1 MGRAAR
7 ILAGLIAVALLTA
20 TFNSIGSVNLTTAGF
35 AYLITILLI
44 AAWWGLAE
52 AVIASLAAAFCL
64 NYFFLSPVG
73 TLHIARAEDWVALM
87 AFLVTS
93 LVASQLSDVARRR
106 NTQLEQRQSEMERLY
121 TLSRSIIL
129 TDTDQPAGRHIATEI
144 ARIFEIPS
152 VMIYDQVSGDIY
164 GTQEDRIPEMREK
177 LRQTATHGEFQ
188 HDRGAGSAIAAI
200 SLGGRPIGALA
211 VEAVVLSDSAL
222 QAMMN
227 LTAVG
232 LEKARTQDLASRAEA
247 ARQSEQFKSTLL
259 DAVAHEFKTPLTSIK
274 AATSAILTSQSL
286 TAEQRH
292 ELLTI
297 IDQETERL
305 SRLMTEAIHLARAE
319 SGKLHLSRNLHGVED
334 LVREALKQSSSSL
347 NGKRIETQY
356 APAIPQVHVDAEL
369 FAVALKQLVDN
380 AARYSP
386 EDSPIRIAAEA
397 SADSVWIRVHNQG
410 PGLSERERSLVFE
423 RFYRSPSTSEKVAG
437 SGIGLSIAQDI
448 VKAHGGYLD
457 VESGPGMGTEFS
469 IRLPLTKGDRP

>member
-1 MGRAAR
+1 MGRPAR

-20 TFNSIGSVNLTTAGF
+20 AFNSVGSVNLTTAGF

-44 AAWWGLAE
+44 AARWGLSE
-52 AVIASLAAAFCL
+52 AVSASLVAAFCL
-64 NYFFLSPVG
+64 NYFFVSPVG
-73 TLHIARAEDWVALM
+73 TLHVAKAEDWVALM

-93 LVASQLSDVARRR
+93 LIASQLSEVARRR
-106 NTQLEQRQSEMERLY
+106 NAQLEQRQSEMERLY
-121 TLSRSIIL
+121 ALSRSIML
-129 TDTDQPAGRHIATEI
+129 TDTDQPAGRHIAAEI
-144 ARIFEIPS
+144 ARIFEISS
-152 VMIYDQVSGDIY
+152 VMIYDQISGEVY
-164 GTQEDRIPEMREK
+164 GTQEHRIPEMREK
-177 LRQTATHGEFQ
+177 LRQTATHGDFR
-188 HDRGAGSAIAAI
+188 HNRGTGSAMAAI

-211 VEAVVLSDSAL
+211 VENVLLSDSAL

-286 TAEQRH
+286 TSEQRH

-305 SRLMTEAIHLARAE
+305 STLMTEAIHLARAE
-319 SGKLHLSRNLHGVED
+319 SGKLHLSRNLHGVEE
-334 LVREALKQSSSSL
+334 LVGEALKQSASGL
-347 NGKRIETQY
+347 NGKRIETLY
-356 APAIPQVHVDAEL
+356 APAMPRVNVDAEL
-369 FAVALKQLVDN
+369 FVVALKQLVDN

-386 EDSPIRIAAEA
+386 ESTPIRITAEP
-397 SADSVWIRVHNQG
+397 SADSLWIRVHNQG
-410 PGLSERERSLVFE
+410 PGLSEHERSMVFE
-423 RFYRSPSTSEKVAG
+423 RFYRSPATRGKVAG
-437 SGIGLSIAQDI
+437 TGIGLSIAQDI
-448 VKAHGGYLD
+448 VKAHGGFMD

-469 IRLPLTKGDRP
+469 IRLPLAKGDRP

>member
-1 MGRAAR
+1 VWSDPIGRTAR
-7 ILAGLIAVALLTA
+7 ILAGLTAVALLTA
-20 TFNSIGSVNLTTAGF
+20 TFHWIGSVNLTTAGF
-35 AYLITILLI
+35 AYVITILLI
-44 AAWWGLAE
+44 AARWGLAE
-52 AVIASLAAAFCL
+52 AVSASLAAAFCL
-64 NYFFLSPVG
+64 NLFFLSPVG
-73 TLHIARAEDWVALM
+73 TLHIARAEDWVALI

-106 NTQLEQRQSEMERLY
+106 NAQLEQRQSEMERLY
-121 TLSRSIIL
+121 ALSRSIML
-129 TDTDQPAGRHIATEI
+129 TDTDQPAGRRIATEI
-144 ARIFEIPS
+144 ARIFNAPS
-152 VMIYDQVSGDIY
+152 VMIYDKTRDEIY
-164 GTQEDRIPEMREK
+164 GTDESRIPAMRDK
-177 LRQTATHGEFQ
+177 MTAIT
-188 HDRGAGSAIAAI
+188 
-200 SLGGRPIGALA
+200 LNGRPIGGLVVEDVAL
-211 VEAVVLSDSAL
+211 SNSAL

-286 TAEQRH
+286 TAEQRQ

-305 SRLMTEAIHLARAE
+305 SSLITEAIHLARVE
-319 SGKLHLSRNLHGVED
+319 SGKLHLSRNLFFVEE
-334 LVREALKQSSSSL
+334 LVKEALKQSSAPA
-347 NGKRIETQY
+347 NGRRIEAKY
-356 APAIPQVHVDAEL
+356 AMSMPTVSVDAEL
-369 FAVALKQLVDN
+369 FVLALKQLVDN
-380 AARYSP
+380 AAKYSP
-386 EDSPIRIAAEA
+386 DGSPIRIGVEA
-397 SADSVWIRVHNQG
+397 SADSAWIRIHNEG

-437 SGIGLSIAQDI
+437 TGIGLSIAQDI

-469 IRLPLTKGDRP
+469 IRLPLAKGDRS

>member
-1 MGRAAR
+1 
-7 ILAGLIAVALLTA
+7 
-20 TFNSIGSVNLTTAGF
+20 
-35 AYLITILLI
+35 
-44 AAWWGLAE
+44 
-52 AVIASLAAAFCL
+52 
-64 NYFFLSPVG
+64 
-73 TLHIARAEDWVALM
+73 
-87 AFLVTS
+87 
-93 LVASQLSDVARRR
+93 
-106 NTQLEQRQSEMERLY
+106 
-121 TLSRSIIL
+121 
-129 TDTDQPAGRHIATEI
+129 
-144 ARIFEIPS
+144 
-152 VMIYDQVSGDIY
+152 MIYDQISGEIY
-164 GTQEDRIPEMREK
+164 GTQESRKLEMREK
-177 LRQTATHGEFQ
+177 LRQTATHGEFR
-188 HDRGAGSAIAAI
+188 HDRDTGSAMAAI
-200 SLGGRPIGALA
+200 SLGGKPIGALA
-211 VEAVVLSDSAL
+211 VEDVVLSDSAL

-286 TAEQRH
+286 TAEQQH

-319 SGKLHLSRNLHGVED
+319 SGKLHLSRSLHDVEA
-334 LVREALKQSSSSL
+334 LVQEALKQSSSSL
-347 NGKRIETQY
+347 NGKRIETHY
-356 APAIPQVHVDAEL
+356 APALPQVHVDAEL

-386 EDSPIRIAAEA
+386 EGSPIRITAEA

-410 PGLSERERSLVFE
+410 PGLSERERSMVFE
-423 RFYRSPSTSEKVAG
+423 RFYRSPATSGKIAG
-437 SGIGLSIAQDI
+437 TGIGLPIAQDI

-469 IRLPLTKGDRP
+469 IRLPLAKGDRQ

>member
-7 ILAGLIAVALLTA
+7 ILAGLIAVALITA
-20 TFNSIGSVNLTTAGF
+20 AFNSAGSTNLTTAGF
-35 AYLITILLI
+35 AYLITVLFI
-44 AAWWGLAE
+44 AARWGLPE
-52 AVIASLAAAFCL
+52 AVSASLAAAFCL

-73 TLHIARAEDWVALM
+73 TLNIDKVEDWVALM

-93 LVASQLSDVARRR
+93 MVASQLSELARRR
-106 NTQLEQRQSEMERLY
+106 NVQLE
-121 TLSRSIIL
+121 
-129 TDTDQPAGRHIATEI
+129 
-144 ARIFEIPS
+144 
-152 VMIYDQVSGDIY
+152 
-164 GTQEDRIPEMREK
+164 
-177 LRQTATHGEFQ
+177 
-188 HDRGAGSAIAAI
+188 
-200 SLGGRPIGALA
+200 
-211 VEAVVLSDSAL
+211 

-286 TAEQRH
+286 TSEQRH

-319 SGKLHLSRNLHGVED
+319 SGKLHLSRNLHDVEE

-347 NGKRIETQY
+347 NGKRIETLY
-356 APAIPQVHVDAEL
+356 APAMPKVHVDGEL
-369 FAVALKQLVDN
+369 FVVALKQLVDN
-380 AARYSP
+380 AAKYSP
-386 EDSPIRIAAEA
+386 EDTPIRIAAEA
-397 SADSVWIRVHNQG
+397 SADSIRIRVHNQG
-410 PGLSERERSLVFE
+410 PGLSEQERSMVFE
-423 RFYRSPSTSEKVAG
+423 RFYRSPTTRGKAAG
-437 SGIGLSIAQDI
+437 TGIGLSIAQDI

-469 IRLPLTKGDRP
+469 IRLPLPKGERP